1 MCERRRD
8 RSSRMYYQRIGRF
21 IMRVIDDDNGTLLVF
36 PSELGDQ
43 EYISCVVERPLYLCD
58 KLLEEKYYY
67 VSRVV
72 LTK

>member
-1 MCERRRD
+1 
-8 RSSRMYYQRIGRF
+8 
-21 IMRVIDDDNGTLLVF
+21 MRVIDDDNGTLLVF

-43 EYISCVVERPLYLCD
+43 EYISCVIERLLYLCD
-58 KLLEEKYYY
+58 ELLEEKYYY